1 MRRMNI
7 ALAPAALWVGLVLA
21 ASISAAQELKPLT
34 LVQMHPV
41 IGVGEEVF
49 LYAVPKQLG
58 YFKQE
63 GLDVRILG
71 APSGTV
77 AAQVIQTNGAQL
89 GTTAPESVMQMREQG
104 GDIVAFYGLKRNA
117 GTFVV
122 VMSGS
127 PIRTLADLKSKT
139 VGANSFGSGGGY
151 SLKQSLNEIGI
162 GPDQYVQ
169 VSIPPGPGA
178 FTALQTGKLDAL
190 VVWDAML
197 GVAENSG
204 LNLSTLSI
212 SFQDRLAGMTIAVNG
227 AFAKANP
234 TQVAGYCRAMTK
246 GLLFTKTNPEAAVKI
261 FWQEFPNAKPMN
273 LDDATARKHAAHI
286 LGRFL
291 EMALQGLSD
300 DAKMGEFIPTAWENT
315 FATFKGLGRL
325 KGAGSAGDAY
335 TSQFLAA
342 CNDFDRNEIIRQA
355 VAMAK

>member
-1 MRRMNI
+1 MRRVTF
-7 ALAPAALWVGLVLA
+7 ALAPAALWAGFWLA
-21 ASISAAQELKPLT
+21 TSAAPAQQLKPLT
-34 LVQMHPV
+34 FVQMHPV

-63 GLDVRILG
+63 GLDVRIQG

-77 AAQVIQTNGAQL
+77 AAQVIQSDGAQL
-89 GTTAPESVMQMREQG
+89 GTTSPESVMQMREQG

-122 VMSGS
+122 VMNDS
-127 PIRTLADLKSKT
+127 PIKTLADLKSKT
-139 VGANSFGSGGGY
+139 VGANSFGSGGGF

-162 GPDQYVQ
+162 GPDQYIQ
-169 VSIPPGPGA
+169 VTIPPGPGA

-204 LNLSTLSI
+204 LNLRKINI

-227 AFAKANP
+227 SYAKSNAP
-234 TQVAGYCRAMTK
+234 QVAGYCRAMTK
-246 GLLFTKTNPEAAVKI
+246 GLLFTKTNPQAAINI
-261 FWQEFPNAKPMN
+261 FWQEFPNTKPAN
-273 LDDATARKHAAHI
+273 LDDATAWKNAAHI

-291 EMALQGLSD
+291 EMALQGLPE
-300 DAKMGEFIPTAWENT
+300 DAKMGEFIPAAWENT
-315 FATFKGLGRL
+315 FETFKGLGTL
-325 KGAGSAGDAY
+325 KGLRSAEDAY
-335 TSQFLAA
+335 TSRFLSA
-342 CNDFDRNEIIRQA
+342 CHDFDRNEIIRE
-355 VAMAK
+355 AKASAN

>member
-1 MRRMNI
+1 MNI
-7 ALAPAALWVGLVLA
+7 ALAPAALWGGLLFA
-21 ASISAAQELKPLT
+21 ASSTPAQELKPLT

-49 LYAVPKQLG
+49 LYAVPKQIG

-63 GLDVRILG
+63 GLDVRIQG

-77 AAQVIQTNGAQL
+77 AAQVIQSNGAQL

-122 VMSGS
+122 VMNDS
-127 PIRTLADLKSKT
+127 PIKTLADLKSKT
-139 VGANSFGSGGGY
+139 VGANSFGSGGGF
-151 SLKQSLNEIGI
+151 SLKQSLTEIGI
-162 GPDQYVQ
+162 GPEQYVQ
-169 VSIPPGPGA
+169 VTIPPGPGA

-204 LNLSTLSI
+204 LNLRKINI

-227 AFAKANP
+227 AYAKSNP
-234 TQVAGYCRAMTK
+234 AQVAGYCRAMTK
-246 GLLFTKTNPEAAVKI
+246 ALLFTKTNPEAAIKI
-261 FWQEFPNAKPMN
+261 FWQEFPNTKSAN
-273 LDDATARKHAAHI
+273 LDDVTARKNAAHI

-300 DAKMGEFIPTAWENT
+300 EAKMGEFIPTAWENT
-315 FATFKGLGRL
+315 FATFKGLGTL
-325 KGAGSAGDAY
+325 KGLGSAADAY

-342 CNDFDRNEIIRQA
+342 CNDFDRNEIVRQA
-355 VAMAK
+355 KSYAN